1 MRYCVEHREHGT
13 TEELGH
19 LDAPAP
25 HPAALDPF
33 VSVVLRRGQ
42 DGQLVLI
49 DEATGREVLRRKV
62 RPFDAKAGDRF
73 EPRPDREAARRPVRP
88 FRAAGEADDR
98 VT

>member
-19 LDAPAP
+19 LDAAAP

-73 EPRPDREAARRPVRP
+73 TQRPEREVARRKVRP
-88 FRAAGEADDR
+88 FRAETDDR
-98 VT
+98 AT